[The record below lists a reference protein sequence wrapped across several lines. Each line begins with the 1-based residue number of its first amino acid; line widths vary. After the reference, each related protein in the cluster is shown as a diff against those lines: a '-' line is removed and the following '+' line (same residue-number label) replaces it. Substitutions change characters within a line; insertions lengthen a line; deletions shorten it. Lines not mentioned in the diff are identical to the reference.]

1 MLDVGPIYSIWFKL
15 WIAWNEP
22 VYNFEISIRRGLIVM
37 AVERL
42 FPYQNLT
49 DKKFIAAITWK
60 LPSEYF

>member
-15 WIAWNEP
+15 WITWNEP
-22 VYNFEISIRRGLIVM
+22 VYNFEISFRRGLIVM
-37 AVERL
+37 AVELL

-49 DKKFIAAITWK
+49 DKKFIAAITCK